1 MRNYPPRAC
10 LACLGVAKRARA
22 AVAVA
27 AGGRRWP
34 PVGGQPKLIEGI
46 AYSLRTNNE
55 KNTLGSCGFFFSKPA
70 TARPSEAARTRRN
83 RAPCV
88 VRSVW
93 WPCRERPPPQF
104 IEGVQYEL
112 TYELRNFISGPCN
125 SNFAKPTTGLPSED
139 TRIRKSRFGVDSR
152 LQSWDET
159 VDWAYCRKA

>member
-10 LACLGVAKRARA
+10 LARLGVAKRARA

-34 PVGGQPKLIEGI
+34 PVGGQPKPELTEGI
-46 AYSLRTNNE
+46 YYSLRTNNE
-55 KNTLGSCGFFFSKPA
+55 KITSGSAGFLFSKPA

-83 RAPCV
+83 RTPCV

-93 WPCRERPPPQF
+93 WSSRERPPPRKF

-112 TYELRNFISGPCN
+112 TYELRNFYLG
-125 SNFAKPTTGLPSED
+125 TL
-139 TRIRKSRFGVDSR
+139 
-152 LQSWDET
+152 
-159 VDWAYCRKA
+159 